1 MEGGEGSG
9 EVLHKPPPGS
19 QGAGAAPDPAFV
31 AGAGDG
37 EQKGRPGAQGVPR
50 AVSQALS
57 LGIDGPAAV
66 ENGLKLLS
74 NGMREALERE
84 EKRILRVNR
93 RIIHNKFMRM
103 EALFLEKPWLEERQG
118 ALYCRME
125 AASGMP
131 PGVMGVG
138 RVPVALRG
146 ENGLR
151 VVYFTEQYPERVDIF
166 LPAEQLGCCQVP
178 LTEQYKASL
187 QVEITQTTLLLRC
200 KGSLEALV
208 HGKLWAAANVEESY
222 WEFIDDRELKV
233 SIAKAEGAQ
242 YSWPHLLQN
251 VPEKAGGES
260 RHSNDPRIY
269 IPAHLVDITELDLV
283 LKRVAA
289 EEQTERRLGA
299 PF

>member
-1 MEGGEGSG
+1 MISEME
-9 EVLHKPPPGS
+9 
-19 QGAGAAPDPAFV
+19 
-31 AGAGDG
+31 
-37 EQKGRPGAQGVPR
+37 
-50 AVSQALS
+50 
-57 LGIDGPAAV
+57 GPAAV
-66 ENGLKLLS
+66 EVGLRLLS

-84 EKRILRVNR
+84 EDRILRVNN
-93 RIIHNKFMRM
+93 RILHTKVHKMKT
-103 EALFLEKPWLEERQG
+103 LFLEKPWLEERQG

-146 ENGLR
+146 EDGLR
-151 VVYFTEQYPERVDIF
+151 VVYFTEQYPDRVDIF
-166 LPAEQLGCCQVP
+166 LPAEQLGCCQAP
-178 LTEQYKASL
+178 LTEEYKASL
-187 QVEITQTTLLLRC
+187 QVEITQRTLLVRC

-222 WEFIDDRELKV
+222 WEFSDDRELKI
-233 SIAKAEGAQ
+233 SIAKAEGAE

-251 VPEKAGGES
+251 VPEKAGGGS
-260 RHSNDPRIY
+260 RHSNDPRLY
-269 IPAHLVDITELDLV
+269 VPAHLADLTELDLV